1 MKSFAFAAIAFF
13 LTAPLGLLADSDTDR
28 RIEDAA
34 ASSYNFRTVLEKQV
48 TVRAENSVVTLTGV
62 ALDQAQKALAEET
75 VRGIPGVIEVNNQ
88 LKLVSVGP
96 GRSDGWIALKI
107 RSLLL
112 LRSDVSAKETD
123 VSVRDGNVFLAGSAE
138 NIAQKELTESYA
150 RGVEGVNS
158 VTNNLTV
165 RASDSVPQV
174 ARAAASLD

>member
-1 MKSFAFAAIAFF
+1 MKSLTFAAITLF
-13 LTAPLGLLADSDTDR
+13 LISPPGLLADMETDR

-48 TVRAENSVVTLTGV
+48 TVKAESGVVTLTGV

-75 VRGIPGVIEVNNQ
+75 VRCIPGVVGVNNQ
-88 LKLVSVGP
+88 LKLVSIGP

-138 NIAQKELTESYA
+138 SVAQKELTESYA
-150 RGVEGVNS
+150 REVEGVNS
-158 VTNNLTV
+158 VTNTMIV
-165 RASDSVPQV
+165 RASDSVLQV
-174 ARAAASLD
+174 ARAASALD